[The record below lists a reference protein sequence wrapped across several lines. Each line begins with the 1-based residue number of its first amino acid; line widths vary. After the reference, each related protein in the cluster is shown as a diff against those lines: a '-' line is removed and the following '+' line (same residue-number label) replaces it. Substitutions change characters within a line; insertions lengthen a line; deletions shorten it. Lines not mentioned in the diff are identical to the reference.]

1 MTPHIDGPDGPDGP
15 DRPLADATGEAG
27 DATETM
33 LRHGLPV
40 HEDPA
45 DPEHHA
51 HVGTDT
57 VEAAVRRQLS
67 RALGGK
73 RGMAEAAVPTIAFTA
88 TFVTTKDVRVAVGV
102 SVALALVLLAL
113 RIVQRSSVQFVLNA
127 LVGIGVGVLFVWLGS
142 RNGGNESQQAL
153 AYFVPGLLYNL
164 GYSVVILLSIAVR
177 FPVVG
182 AMVGAMAED
191 PVAWRRDPQVL
202 KLCTQ
207 LTWPLI
213 VPCVLRVLVQGPIYL
228 SGRAAE
234 DADAHVALLGVLK
247 VVMGWPL
254 QLAALGFMVWLL
266 SRDRT
271 PVSPRG

>member
-1 MTPHIDGPDGPDGP
+1 M
-15 DRPLADATGEAG
+15 RPEDDDLAF
-27 DATETM
+27 
-33 LRHGLPV
+33 RHGLPV
-40 HEDPA
+40 HEDA
-45 DPEHHA
+45 EHHV

-67 RALGGK
+67 TALGGK
-73 RGMAEAAVPTIAFTA
+73 RGMVEAAVPTIAFTA
-88 TFVTTKDVRVAVGV
+88 TFVSTKDVKVAVAV
-102 SVALALVLLAL
+102 SVGLALVLLAV

-127 LVGIGVGVLFVWLGS
+127 LVGIGIGVFFVWLGG
-142 RNGGNESQQAL
+142 RNGGDESQKAL
-153 AYFVPGLLYNL
+153 AYFLPGLIYNA
-164 GYSVVILLSIAVR
+164 GYAVVVVLSILLR

-202 KLCTQ
+202 KLCTT
-207 LTWPLI
+207 LTWPLAA
-213 VPCVLRVLVQGPIYL
+213 PCVLRVLVQGPVYL

-234 DADAHVALLGVLK
+234 DADAYVAALGVLK

-271 PVSPRG
+271 PVSASS

>member
-1 MTPHIDGPDGPDGP
+1 MTQGRDTGQEHDEEHGDHGD
-15 DRPLADATGEAG
+15 LAF
-27 DATETM
+27 
-33 LRHGLPV
+33 RRGLPV
-40 HEDPA
+40 HE

-57 VEAAVRRQLS
+57 VEAAVRHQLS
-67 RALGGK
+67 TALGGK

-88 TFVTTKDVRVAVGV
+88 TFVSTKEVALAVAV
-102 SVALALVLLAL
+102 SVGLALVLLAV
-113 RIVQRSSVQFVLNA
+113 RVVQRSSVQFVLNA
-127 LVGIGVGVLFVWLGS
+127 LFGIGVGVFFVWLGG
-142 RNGGNESQQAL
+142 RNGGDESHKAL
-153 AYFVPGLLYNL
+153 AYFLPGLLYNL
-164 GYSVVILLSIAVR
+164 GYAVVIALSILVR

-202 KLCTQ
+202 RLCTH
-207 LTWPLI
+207 LTWPLA
-213 VPCVLRVLVQGPIYL
+213 VPCVLRVLVQGPVYL
-228 SGRAAE
+228 AGRGAE
-234 DADAHVALLGVLK
+234 DADAYVAALGVLK

-271 PVSPRG
+271 PVSARG